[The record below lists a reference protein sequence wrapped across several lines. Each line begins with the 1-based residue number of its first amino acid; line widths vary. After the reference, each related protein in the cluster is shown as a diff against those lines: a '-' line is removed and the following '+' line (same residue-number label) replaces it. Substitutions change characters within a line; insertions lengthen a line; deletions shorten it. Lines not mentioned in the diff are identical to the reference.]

1 MKHYRVL
8 VLMHEDLVPPD
19 SIEGLS
25 GKEVAEWKME
35 YDVVTGLTK
44 CGHEVRP
51 LGVQTD
57 LGVIRAAI
65 MDWKPA
71 IAFHLLEE
79 FHGVTLYDQ
88 HVASF
93 LELMKQPYTGCN
105 PRGLLLARDKALC
118 KKIMSY
124 HRVPV
129 PDFLVFPR
137 RKKVKIPRRLKFPL
151 IVKSTTEEASLGIA
165 QASIV
170 TNEEKLKDRVDFVH
184 DQLHTD
190 ALVEEYI
197 DGRELYVGMMGNHRL
212 ETLPI
217 WEMNF
222 EKMAEGVARIATA
235 KVKWDHKYQA
245 RHGIMTEA
253 AKNLPAGLEE
263 KIPRLCK
270 RIYRLLGLTGYARLD
285 FRLNPE
291 GKIYLLEANP
301 NPNIAS
307 DEDFAESAQ
316 TAGISYEELLHRIL
330 NLGLSYQAEWKSA

>member
-1 MKHYRVL
+1 
-8 VLMHEDLVPPD
+8 MHEDLVPPE

-25 GKEVAEWKME
+25 DKEVAEWKME
-35 YDVVTGLTK
+35 YDVVAGLQNA
-44 CGHEVRP
+44 GHEVRP

-57 LGVIRAAI
+57 LGVIRTAI
-65 MDWKPA
+65 IDWKPD

-79 FHGVTLYDQ
+79 FHGVALYDQ

-105 PRGLLLARDKALC
+105 PRGLMLARDKALC

-124 HRVPV
+124 HRIPV
-129 PDFLVFPR
+129 PDFLVFPQ
-137 RKKVKIPRRLKFPL
+137 RKKVKLPRRLKFPL

-170 TNEEKLKDRVDFVH
+170 TNEERLKDRVDFVH

-197 DGRELYVGMMGNHRL
+197 DGRELYVGILGNHRL

-222 EKMAEGVARIATA
+222 DKMPEGVARIATA

-245 RHGIMTEA
+245 KHGIMTEA
-253 AKNLPAGLEE
+253 AKNLPDGLEE
-263 KIPRLCK
+263 KIPRLSK
-270 RIYRLLGLTGYARLD
+270 RIYRLLGMTGYARLD

-291 GKIYLLEANP
+291 GKVYFLEANP
-301 NPNIAS
+301 NPNLS
-307 DEDFAESAQ
+307 YGEDFAESAE
-316 TAGISYEELLHRIL
+316 TMGISYEELLQRIL
-330 NLGLSYQAEWKSA
+330 NVGLSYQAGWKSA

>member
-8 VLMHEDLVPPD
+8 VLAHEDLVPPD
-19 SIEGLS
+19 STEGLS
-25 GKEVAEWKME
+25 DKEMAEWKME
-35 YDVVTGLTK
+35 HDVIEGLRHS
-44 CGHEVRP
+44 GHEVRP

-65 MDWKPA
+65 IEWKPT

-79 FHGVTLYDQ
+79 FHGVALYDQ

-118 KKIMSY
+118 KKLMSY
-124 HRVPV
+124 HRIPV
-129 PDFLVFPR
+129 PEFLVFSQN
-137 RKKVKIPRRLKFPL
+137 KKVRVPRRLKYPL

-170 TNEEKLKDRVDFVH
+170 TNEKKLTDRVAFVH

-197 DGRELYVGMMGNHRL
+197 DGRELYVGVMGNHRL

-222 EKMAEGVARIATA
+222 EKMPEGVARIATA
-235 KVKWDHKYQA
+235 KVKWDHKYQE

-253 AKNLPAGLEE
+253 ARNLPEGLEE

-270 RIYRLLGLTGYARLD
+270 RIYRLLGMSGYARLD

-291 GKIYLLEANP
+291 GKVYLLEANP
-301 NPNIAS
+301 NPNI
-307 DEDFAESAQ
+307 
-316 TAGISYEELLHRIL
+316 
-330 NLGLSYQAEWKSA
+330 